1 MFQTALTAE
10 DVAALEKAIARGV
23 KTVQYANQTVTYQST
38 ADMMRALDYARNA
51 TTPASQR
58 QGNST
63 LAVFS
68 RD

>member
-1 MFQTALTAE
+1 MFETALTAA

-38 ADMMRALDYARNA
+38 ADMLRALDYARSA
-51 TTPASQR
+51 TAPASQKPT
-58 QGNST
+58 NST
-63 LAVFS
+63 LAVFA